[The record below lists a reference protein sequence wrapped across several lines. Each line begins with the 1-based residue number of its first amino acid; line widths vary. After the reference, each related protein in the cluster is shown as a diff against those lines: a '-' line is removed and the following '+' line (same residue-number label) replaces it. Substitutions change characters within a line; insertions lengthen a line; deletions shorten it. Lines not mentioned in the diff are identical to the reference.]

1 MPESGSVALKT
12 QKNPTNYNNH
22 VSNNQVMK
30 WNENPGKFQNSL
42 EFSGKTNGKYYVLKQ
57 SYLTKNAKRQ

>member
-1 MPESGSVALKT
+1 
-12 QKNPTNYNNH
+12 
-22 VSNNQVMK
+22 MK
-30 WNENPGKFQNSL
+30 WKENPGKFKNSL

>member
-1 MPESGSVALKT
+1 
-12 QKNPTNYNNH
+12 
-22 VSNNQVMK
+22 MK